1 MIINILV
8 GIAVII
14 AAYIGYYL
22 LSHLKKTMFNI
33 SVQDEPRLKSAA
45 KNGGWMFLFLAL
57 LGIIS
62 LLIQNDILIL
72 VVLLWMT
79 AHGLIVEFA
88 ILNVINHKQH

>member
-8 GIAVII
+8 AVAVLIAL
-14 AAYIGYYL
+14 YIGYYL

-33 SVQDEPRLKSAA
+33 SVQDDPRLKGAS
-45 KNGGWMFLFLAL
+45 KNGGIMFIILAV

-62 LLIQNDILIL
+62 LILQNDILIL

-79 AHGLIVEFA
+79 AHGLVVEFA
-88 ILNVINHKQH
+88 ILNVINHKQQ

>member
-45 KNGGWMFLFLAL
+45 KNGGCFYF
-57 LGIIS
+57 
-62 LLIQNDILIL
+62 
-72 VVLLWMT
+72 
-79 AHGLIVEFA
+79 
-88 ILNVINHKQH
+88 

>member
-8 GIAVII
+8 AVAVLIAL
-14 AAYIGYYL
+14 YIGYYL

-33 SVQDEPRLKSAA
+33 SVQDDPRLKGAA
-45 KNGGWMFLFLAL
+45 KNGGIMFIILAV

-62 LLIQNDILIL
+62 LVLQNDIMIL

-79 AHGLIVEFA
+79 AHGLVVEFA
-88 ILNVINHKQH
+88 ILNVINHKQR